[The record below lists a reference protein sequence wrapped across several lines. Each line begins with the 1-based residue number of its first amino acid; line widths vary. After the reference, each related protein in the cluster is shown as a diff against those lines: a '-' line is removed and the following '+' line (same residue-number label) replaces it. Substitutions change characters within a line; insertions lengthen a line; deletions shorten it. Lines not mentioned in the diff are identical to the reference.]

1 MRISLG
7 GIDHGGLSSKA
18 VADYCRTRTDRW
30 VAMKGS
36 GFKDLPIIQK
46 GKPVEVN
53 RKNQTVAKGA
63 KVYTLGY
70 TNSVNHLKK
79 QLRVE
84 QPGPGY
90 LHFGTASRDE
100 FLRELFPWKWVP
112 KTKERREYKW
122 ELPPGSRDE
131 GGDCTRMA
139 YAALLLVARRYAQGR
154 MWDQLEAQ
162 LAQAKAP
169 KPQQP
174 PQRKA
179 SSYW

>member
-1 MRISLG
+1 M
-7 GIDHGGLSSKA
+7 
-18 VADYCRTRTDRW
+18 ADYCRTRTDRW

-36 GFKDLPIIQK
+36 GTKDLPIIQL
-46 GKPVEVN
+46 GTPVEVN
-53 RKNQTVAKGA
+53 RKNKKVARGA
-63 KVYTLGY
+63 MLYTFGY
-70 TNSVNHLKK
+70 LASVNHLKG

-84 QPGPGY
+84 QPGPRY
-90 LHFGTASRDE
+90 MHFGTASTDA
-100 FLRELFPWKWVP
+100 FLGELFPWKWIP
-112 KTKERREYKW
+112 KTKTW
-122 ELPPGSRDE
+122 ILPPGSRDE